1 MSAESSRLR
10 SWLKPIPRARTIPSS
25 MLRFEQ
31 LEDRLTPSASTYVP
45 QSYFFVE
52 SPTAVV
58 APSADP
64 LAIATAYLNANAARF
79 HLSPTDLAQSRV
91 TDRYTDS
98 DSGITHIYL
107 RQTVNGLEVEN
118 ANINIAVSRTGN
130 VITAAGGYVAG
141 LAGTLPPPTSA
152 TLTAV
157 QAVQKAADALGFVI
171 GAADKT
177 VLSTPGGIASTTV
190 ISAPD
195 VSLDPITARLQY
207 IPTADGSAALSWQ
220 LIIRTTDYDH
230 WYDLSIRD
238 SDGSIISQT
247 DWTHDAHSGT
257 YNAIPAPNESP
268 EDGGFQILTD
278 VNDPIASPFGWHD
291 TNGNALYPEFTDT
304 RGNNVSAQLDRN
316 GNNVPDA
323 QEGGG
328 IARPDG
334 GLTLDF
340 SRFVYDPLLNA
351 DQGGNPMVAQ
361 VNLFF
366 AINTAHDIQYH
377 YGFNEVAGNFQVNNY
392 GRGGLGGDAVQADA
406 QDNFDNGARN
416 NANFSTPP
424 DGFTPR
430 MQQYIFDVTTPTR
443 DSDLDNG
450 VIFHEFGHGVST
462 RLAGGPSNSGA
473 LNSLQ
478 AGGAGEGWSDFY
490 AQMFLQRPEDT
501 PSGGYEPGLY
511 VFPAGVTPGYPNG
524 VRRFPYSFDMTINP
538 LTFDAFGPDG
548 GTTTYGV
555 TRSTEVH
562 DAGEIWA
569 STLWDM
575 NWLLIAKHGYD
586 SNLLSG
592 WSNTTGPEG
601 AGNKLALTLVNLGLK
616 LQPTNPS
623 FIQMRD
629 AILAADVALTG
640 GANQLEIWTA
650 FARRGLGATAS
661 TPNGNADFVLT
672 DTRIPPSVSI
682 TPTATS
688 VLEGNSGTTAVT
700 FTVSLSAPTP
710 YGLSI
715 KYATVD
721 GTATTA
727 DGDYVAASGTLTF
740 AIGETSKTITVQV
753 NGDTK
758 FEPNETFRVALSS
771 PVRVYVA
778 FQVGTATVTIV
789 NDEAAPLPPPVPP
802 APPLP
807 APQILAVA
815 TTGGVVAEVRALEV
829 GTGAARWAVNPF
841 DGFMGTVSIA
851 VGDFN
856 GDGLDDVVVGAGP
869 GAGPRIVVLNGI
881 DGSQL
886 ASFFAFAPGFAGG
899 VAVAA
904 ADFNA
909 DGFDDVVIG
918 AAAGGSSH
926 VKVMDA
932 RTMRDLQSY
941 YAFSRDYTFGVS
953 VAAGDVNGDGHP
965 DVLVGAGVG
974 GSPQFRVF
982 DGVTG
987 GLIRDSMA
995 FSPEFTGGI
1004 SIAVGDVD
1012 GDGFADVILGAGSS
1026 GNPHVKV
1033 FSGLNGALL
1042 ASFYVNEDF
1051 SPDAIPSVALESGVS
1066 VAAADLDGDGIN
1078 EILTSK
1084 GRGTRSVLR
1093 SFRIARRDT
1102 FGNTLSTGLQQV
1114 QSVNVFDGFT
1124 GGFSV
1129 SG

>member
-1 MSAESSRLR
+1 MSADSPRLR
-10 SWLKPIPRARTIPSS
+10 SWLKPIPTTRTTPSS
-25 MLRFEQ
+25 MLRCEQ

-64 LAIATAYLNANAARF
+64 LAVATAYLNSHAARF
-79 HLSPTDLAQSRV
+79 NLSPTDLAQSRV
-91 TDRYTDS
+91 TDRYTDR
-98 DSGITHIYL
+98 DSGITHIYF

-118 ANINIAVSRTGN
+118 ANINVAVSRSGN

-141 LAGTLPPPTSA
+141 LAGTLPPPGSA
-152 TLTAV
+152 TLTAT
-157 QAVQKAADALGFVI
+157 QAVQKAADALGITI
-171 GAADKT
+171 GVAGKT
-177 VLSTPGGIASTTV
+177 VVSSPGGIANNTV
-190 ISAPD
+190 VSAPD
-195 VSLDPITARLQY
+195 LSLDPITARLQY
-207 IPTADGSAALSWQ
+207 IPTANGSAALSWQ

-230 WYDLSIRD
+230 WYDLSIHD
-238 SDGSIISQT
+238 SDGAMISQA
-247 DWTHDAHSGT
+247 DWVENAT
-257 YNAIPAPNESP
+257 YNAIPFPNESP
-268 EDGGFQILTD
+268 IDGGFQILTD
-278 VNDPIASPFGWHD
+278 PNDPIASPYGWHD
-291 TNGNALYPEFTDT
+291 TNGDATYPEFTDT
-304 RGNNVSAQLDRN
+304 RGNNTSVQLDRN
-316 GNNVPDA
+316 GNNIPDA
-323 QEGGG
+323 QEGAG
-328 IARPDG
+328 IPRPDG

-340 SRFVYDPLLNA
+340 SGFVHDPLVNA
-351 DQGGNPMVAQ
+351 DLGANPFVAQ
-361 VNLFF
+361 VNLFY
-366 AINTAHDIQYH
+366 AINTAHDIFYH
-377 YGFNEVAGNFQVNNY
+377 YGFDEVAGNFQVNNY
-392 GRGGLGGDAVQADA
+392 GRGGLGGDAVQGDA
-406 QDNFDNGARN
+406 QDDFDNGARN
-416 NANFSTPP
+416 NANFATPP
-424 DGFTPR
+424 DGFAPR
-430 MQQYIFDVTTPTR
+430 MQQYIFDFTTPTR
-443 DSDLDNG
+443 DSDLDNN
-450 VIFHEFGHGVST
+450 VIFHEFGHGVSN
-462 RLAGGPSNSGA
+462 RLAGGPSNSSA

-478 AGGAGEGWSDFY
+478 AGGASEGWSDFY

-501 PSGGYEPGLY
+501 PSAGYSPGLY
-511 VFPAGVTPGYPNG
+511 VIPAGVTPGYPNG

-538 LTFDAFGPDG
+538 LTFDAFGPNG

-569 STLWDM
+569 SALWDM

-586 SNLLSG
+586 SNLLTG
-592 WSNTTGPEG
+592 WSDTAGPAEA
-601 AGNKLALTLVNLGLK
+601 AGNKLALDLVNLGLK

-672 DTRIPPSVSI
+672 DFRVPPSVSI

-688 VLEGNSGTTAVT
+688 VLEGNSGTTSVT
-700 FTVSLSAPTP
+700 FTVALSAPTP
-710 YGLSI
+710 YGLSLN
-715 KYATVD
+715 YATVD

-753 NGDTK
+753 NGDTV
-758 FEPNETFRVALSS
+758 FEPNETFRVTLSS
-771 PVRVYVA
+771 PVKAYVE
-778 FQVGTATVTIV
+778 FQVGTGTVTIL
-789 NDEAAPLPPPVPP
+789 NDDAAPLPPPVPP
-802 APPLP
+802 VPPP
-807 APQILAVA
+807 PPRQVLAIA
-815 TTGGVVAEVRALEV
+815 TDGGVVAEVRAIEV
-829 GTGAARWAVNPF
+829 STGATRWAVNPF

-851 VGDFN
+851 VGDIN
-856 GDGLDDVVVGAGP
+856 GDGFDDVVVGAGP
-869 GAGPRIVVLNGI
+869 SAGPRIVVLNGI

-886 ASFFAFAPGFAGG
+886 ASFFAFAPGFVGG
-899 VAVAA
+899 VTVAT
-904 ADFNA
+904 ADFNG
-909 DGFDDVVIG
+909 DGFGDIVIG

-926 VKVMDA
+926 VKVLDG

-941 YAFSRDYTFGVS
+941 FAFSRDYAFGIS

-974 GSPQFRVF
+974 SASQFRVF

-987 GLIRDSMA
+987 GLIRDGMA
-995 FSPEFTGGI
+995 FAPEFTGGI
-1004 SIAVGDVD
+1004 SIAAGDVD

-1033 FSGLNGALL
+1033 FSGLNGAVL
-1042 ASFYVNEDF
+1042 ASFFVNEDF

-1066 VAAADLDGDGIN
+1066 VAATDLDGDGVD

-1093 SFRIARRDT
+1093 SFRIARRDA
-1102 FGNTLSTGLQQV
+1102 FGNTISIGLQPV
-1114 QSVNVFDGFT
+1114 QSISVFDGFT
-1124 GGFSV
+1124 GGFTI

>member
-1 MSAESSRLR
+1 MSADSPRLR
-10 SWLKPIPRARTIPSS
+10 SWLKPIPSARIIPASR
-25 MLRFEQ
+25 LQCEQ

-64 LAIATAYLNANAARF
+64 LAVATAYLNAHAARF
-79 HLSPTDLAQSRV
+79 NLSPTDLAHSLV
-91 TDRYTDS
+91 TDRYTDT

-141 LAGTLPPPTSA
+141 LAGTLPPPSSA
-152 TLTAV
+152 TLTAA
-157 QAVQKAADALGFVI
+157 QAVQKAADALGITI
-171 GAADKT
+171 GAAGKT
-177 VLSTPGGIASTTV
+177 VLSAPTGIARNTV
-190 ISAPD
+190 VSAPEL
-195 VSLDPITARLQY
+195 SLDNITARLQY
-207 IPTADGSAALSWQ
+207 IPTANGSAALSWQ
-220 LIIRTTDYDH
+220 LIVRTTDHNH

-238 SDGSIISQT
+238 SDGSMLSQA
-247 DWTHDAHSGT
+247 DWVENAT
-257 YNAIPAPNESP
+257 YNAIPFPNESP
-268 EDGGFQILTD
+268 IDGGFEIRVD
-278 VNDPIASPFGWHD
+278 PNDPIASPFGWHD
-291 TNGNALYPEFTDT
+291 TNGDATYPEFTDT
-304 RGNNVSAQLDRN
+304 RGNNTSVQLDRN
-316 GNNVPDA
+316 GNNIPDA

-340 SRFVYDPLLNA
+340 SRFVFDPLINA
-351 DQGGNPMVAQ
+351 DQGNNPLVAQ
-361 VNLFF
+361 VNLFY

-377 YGFNEVAGNFQVNNY
+377 YGFTEVAGNFQVNNY
-392 GRGGLGGDAVQADA
+392 GRGGLGGDAVQGDA
-406 QDNFDNGARN
+406 QDNFDNGSRN
-416 NANFSTPP
+416 NANFATPP
-424 DGFTPR
+424 DGMTPR
-430 MQQYIFDVTTPTR
+430 MQQYVFDVTTPTR
-443 DSDLDNG
+443 DSSLDNN
-450 VIFHEFGHGVST
+450 VIFHEYGHGVSH

-473 LNSLQ
+473 LNTLQ

-490 AQMFLQRPEDT
+490 AQMFLQRPTDT
-501 PSGGYEPGLY
+501 ASGGYSPGLY
-511 VFPAGVTPGYPNG
+511 VFPAGGAYPNG
-524 VRRFPYSFDMTINP
+524 VRRFPYSFDMTVNP
-538 LTFDAFGPDG
+538 LTFDAFGPNG

-555 TRSTEVH
+555 VRSTEVH

-569 STLWDM
+569 SALWDM

-586 SNLLSG
+586 SNLLTG
-592 WSNTTGPEG
+592 WSDTAGPEG
-601 AGNKLALTLVNLGLK
+601 AGNKLALELVNMGLK

-672 DTRIPPSVSI
+672 DFRVPPSVSI
-682 TPTATS
+682 TPTAIG
-688 VLEGNSGTTAVT
+688 VLEGNSGTTTVT
-700 FTVSLSAPTP
+700 FTVSLSAATP

-715 KYATVD
+715 DYATVD

-727 DGDYVAASGTLTF
+727 DGDYLAASGTLTF

-758 FEPNETFRVALSS
+758 FEPNETFRVTLSS
-771 PVRVYVA
+771 PVKVYVE
-778 FQVGTATVTIV
+778 FQVGTATVTIL
-789 NDEAAPLPPPVPP
+789 NDDAAPLPPPVPP
-802 APPLP
+802 GPPLP
-807 APQILAVA
+807 PQQVLAIA
-815 TTGGVVAEVRALEV
+815 TVGGGVIAEVRAIEV
-829 GTGAARWAVNPF
+829 GTGATRWAVNPF
-841 DGFMGTVSIA
+841 DGFAGTVSIA
-851 VGDFN
+851 VGDIN
-856 GDGLDDVVVGAGP
+856 GDGFDDVIVGAGP
-869 GAGPRIVVLNGI
+869 SAGPRIVVLNGI

-886 ASFFAFAPGFAGG
+886 ASFFAFAPGFKGG
-899 VAVAA
+899 VTVAT
-904 ADFNA
+904 ADFNG
-909 DGFDDVVIG
+909 DGFGDIVIG
-918 AAAGGSSH
+918 AGAGGSSH
-926 VKVMDA
+926 VKVIDG
-932 RTMRDLQSY
+932 RTFQDLQSY
-941 YAFSRDYTFGVS
+941 FAFSRDYAFGVS

-965 DVLVGAGVG
+965 DVLVGAGAG
-974 GSPQFRVF
+974 GSSQYRVF

-987 GLIRDSMA
+987 GLIRDGMA

-1004 SIAVGDVD
+1004 SIAAGDVD

-1033 FSGLNGALL
+1033 FSGLNSGLL
-1042 ASFYVNEDF
+1042 ASFFVNEDF

-1066 VAAADLDGDGIN
+1066 VAAADLNGDGID

-1084 GRGTRSVLR
+1084 GSGTRSVLR
-1093 SFRIARRDT
+1093 SFRIAQRDA
-1102 FGNTLSTGLQQV
+1102 FGNTISIGLQPA
-1114 QSVNVFDGFT
+1114 QSVNVFNGFF
-1124 GGFSV
+1124 GGFIV
-1129 SG
+1129 GG